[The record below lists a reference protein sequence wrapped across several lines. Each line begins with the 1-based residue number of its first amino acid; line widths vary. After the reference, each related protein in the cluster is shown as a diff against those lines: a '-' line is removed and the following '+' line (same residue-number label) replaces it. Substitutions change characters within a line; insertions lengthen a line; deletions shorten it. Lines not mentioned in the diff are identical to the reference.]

1 MKCVQRARR
10 SSWLSGSPANQSE
23 RTERVLKFASK
34 ETYIDDLMDGCRY
47 MNAAGYCHGL
57 PDYQGDP
64 LEASLSCGMGI
75 FANWLLSIYRIF
87 TERESDIVNNT
98 VVITRRM
105 IDEFRCAEGW
115 ISIVRHSHFKRPL
128 NRKSTSR
135 NNISLHGPIF
145 YGTPTPHPT
154 YDVPRGITCNLAIK
168 TPKFAYQRE
177 YRTSN
182 RNRSSGALSL
192 TRTTMAAK
200 TKSMAMQSWALA
212 GHWGLSIL
220 LLNQYMIVIN

>member
-1 MKCVQRARR
+1 MSNDDIAH
-10 SSWLSGSPANQSE
+10 L
-23 RTERVLKFASK
+23 LKFAPK
-34 ETYIDDLMDGCRY
+34 EAHIDNLLNGRLY
-47 MNAAGYCHGL
+47 MNAAGRNHDL
-57 PDYQGDP
+57 PHKQGDP
-64 LEASLSCGMGI
+64 LETSLACGMGI

-177 YRTSN
+177 YRASDHN
-182 RNRSSGALSL
+182 QSSGALSL
-192 TRTTMAAK
+192 TRTDLAAK
-200 TKSMAMQSWALA
+200 SKSMAM
-212 GHWGLSIL
+212 
-220 LLNQYMIVIN
+220 